1 MQVRMTH
8 DELLQ
13 ACREWASK
21 HHGLKVSGDPVRK
34 ELDSDTLF
42 PNEDVTK
49 GPTYIH
55 AWGKEKLIE
64 YLIKLSKAAGIRVKD
79 RGT

>member
-21 HHGLKVSGDPVRK
+21 HHGLKVSGDPVLFVYNVK
-34 ELDSDTLF
+34 HYSDG
-42 PNEDVTK
+42 DVAASTV
-49 GPTYIH
+49 
-55 AWGKEKLIE
+55 
-64 YLIKLSKAAGIRVKD
+64 LSWPVAAGLGDPYRTPADKE
-79 RGT
+79 